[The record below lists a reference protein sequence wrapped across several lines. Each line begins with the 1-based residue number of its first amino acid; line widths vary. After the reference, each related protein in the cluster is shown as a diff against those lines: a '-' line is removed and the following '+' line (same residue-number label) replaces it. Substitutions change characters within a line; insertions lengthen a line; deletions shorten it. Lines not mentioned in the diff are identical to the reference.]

1 MPTIHEEPEAAFAAN
16 NLTDSLGVALNA
28 TGDTLASAP
37 ADLDALGQQRYIC
50 PAHPDTNE

>member
-1 MPTIHEEPEAAFAAN
+1 MPTIHEEPEAAFAPN
-16 NLTDSLGVALNA
+16 DLTESLGVALDA

-37 ADLDALGQQRYIC
+37 ADLAPLGEQRYIC